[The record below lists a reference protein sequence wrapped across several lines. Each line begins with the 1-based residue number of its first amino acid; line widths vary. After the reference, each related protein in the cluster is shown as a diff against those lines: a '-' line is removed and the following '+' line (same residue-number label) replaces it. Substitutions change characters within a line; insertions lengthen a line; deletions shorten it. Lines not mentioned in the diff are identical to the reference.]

1 MKMDENN
8 NPTTL
13 AEDTAIAV
21 TACIEE
27 TVLSLTVEQSLRI
40 MEIVEAGIEK
50 VLKMQREE
58 MLKAGEN

>member
-1 MKMDENN
+1 MKTNENN

-13 AEDTAIAV
+13 AEDTAIAI

-27 TVLSLTVEQSLRI
+27 TVVSLTVEQALGVI
-40 MEIVEAGIEK
+40 EIVEAGIEK
-50 VLKMQREE
+50 ALEIQRQE